1 MLWEERR
8 RRKNNSLLQ
17 RERNT
22 FTRMSNSELS
32 LTSQLT
38 KMVLYK
44 RSRDYVSPESVKEKE
59 SSWPTIKIEFIV
71 ETVISL
77 WLRKK
82 KPKLLARNN
91 NKNYNYY
98 IFN

>member
-8 RRKNNSLLQ
+8 RKKNNSPLQ

-32 LTSQLT
+32 LTSQLI
-38 KMVLYK
+38 KMALYK
-44 RSRDYVSPESVKEKE
+44 RLRDYVSPESVKEKE
-59 SSWPTIKIEFIV
+59 SSWLTIRIEFIV
-71 ETVISL
+71 ETAISL

-82 KPKLLARNN
+82 RPRLLARN
-91 NKNYNYY
+91 NKNYNYN
-98 IFN
+98 IFS